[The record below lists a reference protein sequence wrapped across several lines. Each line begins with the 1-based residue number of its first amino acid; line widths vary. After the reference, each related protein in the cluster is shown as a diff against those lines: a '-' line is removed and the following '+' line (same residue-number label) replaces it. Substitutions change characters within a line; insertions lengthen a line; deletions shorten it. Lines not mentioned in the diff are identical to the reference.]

1 MDRNVSAQLEV
12 TFIVRVLEAASDEVG
27 HREPGIVRV
36 LIGILHPAAVDVSA
50 DGSEELGAAG
60 LGDQL
65 DDTAAHVAVLRLKPA
80 RLDLNFLHEGEVDTG
95 SERAVD
101 AGPHADSTEG
111 RIVNGNAIGDVQVFK
126 TGGTG
131 DRGVFRSCCKTR
143 GYARREIEQA
153 ADAATQGNLGIEA
166 VRKIGVHRDRARV
179 HGHCGSVNLNG
190 LRHFTGFQDNFNTGR
205 LVNQNFGGRDAGDL
219 EAGLLDFNRIESG
232 NQG

>member
-65 DDTAAHVAVLRLKPA
+65 DDTAADVTVLRFEA
-80 RLDLNFLHEGEVDTG
+80 TGLDLNFLHEGKVDAG
-95 SERAVD
+95 SECAVH

-111 RIVNGNAIGDVQVFK
+111 RIVNGNAIGYVQ
-126 TGGTG
+126 T
-131 DRGVFRSCCKTR
+131 
-143 GYARREIEQA
+143 
-153 ADAATQGNLGIEA
+153 
-166 VRKIGVHRDRARV
+166 
-179 HGHCGSVNLNG
+179 
-190 LRHFTGFQDNFNTGR
+190 
-205 LVNQNFGGRDAGDL
+205 
-219 EAGLLDFNRIESG
+219 
-232 NQG
+232 